1 MGRMRVVLAPTRFAG
16 TLTAI
21 EAAEA
26 MARGWTRAAPHD
38 ELVTVPMSDG
48 GPGFVD
54 VLAAGLGGEVLA
66 ATVSGPTG
74 RDVPASV
81 LVVDDGGTR
90 TAFVESTQAVGS
102 DLVAAADRDPAHTSS
117 AGVGQ
122 LLDLALT
129 TRPTR
134 IVVGVGESAT
144 HDAGAGLLAAL
155 GAGHAARL
163 GAGGLALQALTADDL
178 AGLGDVQRRFRGPA
192 LVLATTATLP
202 LLGFKGASAVEA
214 EERGATPEQAQALES
229 ALGHWV
235 DVVGRAHPQPRDLLT
250 GGARRLDREPGA
262 GAAGG
267 LGYALYLLGARR
279 ADGAAL
285 VAEAVGLAGRVREAD
300 LVVTGEGTYDWR
312 SLRDSAPAAVSEI
325 TMAAGVP
332 LVALAGQVRVGRREA
347 LTAGLSATYA
357 VADRPAAVAAAL
369 ADPAGTLAARAARV
383 AATWSPAPE
392 SAP

>member
-16 TLTAI
+16 TLTAG

-26 MARGWTRAAPHD
+26 MARGWADAAPHD
-38 ELVTVPMSDG
+38 QLVRIPMSDG

-74 RDVPASV
+74 REVPATV
-81 LVVDDGGTR
+81 LVVDDGGDR
-90 TAFVESTQAVGS
+90 TAYVEATQAVGS
-102 DLVAAADRDPAHTSS
+102 DLVAGGDRDPTHTSS
-117 AGVGQ
+117 GGVGQ

-129 TRPTR
+129 TGPSR
-134 IVVGVGESAT
+134 IVVGVGEAAT

-155 GAGHAARL
+155 GAGDVSRL
-163 GAGGLALQALTADDL
+163 GAGGLALRHITAADL
-178 AGLGDVQRRFRGPA
+178 AGLGAVVDRFRATA

-202 LLGFKGASAVEA
+202 LLGFQGASAVEA
-214 EERGATPEQAQALES
+214 EGRGATPDQAQALES

-235 DVVGRAHPQPRDLLT
+235 DVVGRAQPQPKDLLT
-250 GGARRLDREPGA
+250 GGARRLDRETGA
-262 GAAGG
+262 GAGGG
-267 LGYALYLLGARR
+267 LGFALLLLGARR
-279 ADGAAL
+279 VDGAAL
-285 VAEAVGLAGRVREAD
+285 VAEALGLADQVRDAD

-312 SLRDSAPAAVSEI
+312 SLRDSASAAVSGVAL
-325 TMAAGVP
+325 TAGVP

-357 VADRPAAVAAAL
+357 VADRPAAVTAAL
-369 ADPAGTLAARAARV
+369 ADPAGTLAAGAARV
-383 AATWSPAPE
+383 AATWSPAAE
-392 SAP
+392 GAP